1 MKTARIFSF
10 ILMAALSLSAYAQ
23 KVVTAKSPDGQ
34 TSVSV
39 TLSDRIYYD
48 VVSHNET
55 LLKQSVIGMQL
66 RDKTLGE
73 KPVLRKKK
81 VRTVNETVTPIFP
94 LKYSQVEN
102 NYTLLTLDMK
112 GGYSVEFRLYND
124 GVAFRMKTSLPGDI
138 EIMQENTMF
147 RLVAEAS

>member
-55 LLKQSVIGMQL
+55 LLKQSVIG
-66 RDKTLGE
+66 
-73 KPVLRKKK
+73 
-81 VRTVNETVTPIFP
+81 
-94 LKYSQVEN
+94 
-102 NYTLLTLDMK
+102 
-112 GGYSVEFRLYND
+112 
-124 GVAFRMKTSLPGDI
+124 
-138 EIMQENTMF
+138 
-147 RLVAEAS
+147 

>member
-1 MKTARIFSF
+1 MKITRFF
-10 ILMAALSLSAYAQ
+10 TLILMAVTCLVGYAQ
-23 KVVTAKSPDGQ
+23 KVVTAQSPDGQ

-73 KPVLRKKK
+73 KPVLKKKK
-81 VRTVNETVTPIFP
+81 VRSVKETVTPIFP
-94 LKYSQVEN
+94 LK
-102 NYTLLTLDMK
+102 
-112 GGYSVEFRLYND
+112 
-124 GVAFRMKTSLPGDI
+124 
-138 EIMQENTMF
+138 
-147 RLVAEAS
+147 